1 MIVCSRCFGGGEI
14 VKQKIIEEAR
24 NTEGYD
30 FLPLCKLCFDAN
42 IPVAWSG
49 KKKRN
54 FFLAKI
60 QSNKHDTRENYVD
73 THGKRVTKKK
83 KLEENKEKEVVSP
96 ICHERMELSTKK
108 GGN

>member
-1 MIVCSRCFGGGEI
+1 MFYTREALQCYDHIEAAYYATQDEKKIVCSRCFGGGEI

-42 IPVAWSG
+42 IPVARSG

-60 QSNKHDTRENYVD
+60 QSNKHDTRENCVD
-73 THGKRVTKKK
+73 TRGKRATKKK
-83 KLEENKEKEVVSP
+83 KLE
-96 ICHERMELSTKK
+96 
-108 GGN
+108 